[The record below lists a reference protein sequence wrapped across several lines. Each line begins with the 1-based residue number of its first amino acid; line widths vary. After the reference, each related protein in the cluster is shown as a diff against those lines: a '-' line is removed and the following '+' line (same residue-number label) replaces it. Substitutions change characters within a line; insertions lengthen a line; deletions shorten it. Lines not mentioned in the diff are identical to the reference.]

1 MKKRILS
8 LLLALLMLVSL
19 MPTAALAS
27 TAYYIN
33 GKYVHWDDYSSS
45 ESECW
50 AYAQNFYTKIW
61 GTNFSS
67 YRGTSDDSL
76 RDLSKSEHALT
87 ADNLKAYVSNASLGA
102 SLRICNDEYYDSSDG
117 WGHSQ
122 IIVQKDSNGFTV
134 FEGGLTAAP
143 HCREKYY
150 TWSEYASTS
159 WLGGTYS
166 YIKYI
171 KWPGAEAYSTGS
183 ETPAVSVTE
192 RVTHGYSVKI
202 SANYLLKN
210 YTSELDTNADSS
222 NYVLKKDDAYSLSCS
237 EKVVLSNGTIRYKWV
252 SSDTPPKTLWF
263 EYDSSTMSV
272 SLKHQYTEYNYE
284 AAHPHKYYKKCSCGD
299 YYYTGETK
307 TLESCSECNPTGTV
321 TYAVTGGSITFDK
334 ATGTVTDC
342 DTSVTAANIPS
353 KIDGVAVTS
362 IGNRA
367 FIDCTS
373 LASITIPNSIT
384 NIGIEAFRD
393 CEKLTSV
400 TIPSAVQTIR
410 GRAFWGCTSLTSVTL
425 ANGVTSIGDSA
436 FADCTS
442 LTSITIPGSVT
453 SISNGAFSSCTS
465 LKSVIIPD
473 SVKVIDNTTF
483 SNCTSLISI
492 TIPSKVTS
500 IGSGAFYNCNS
511 LKSVTIP
518 NSVTS
523 IGQDAFGA
531 CTELTNVEIPSS
543 VTSIGDAAFRGCTSL
558 TSIGIPSSVM
568 SIGDYAFENCTSL
581 TNATISD
588 GVTSIGRCAFRSCT
602 SLKSITL
609 PNSVTEFGDAVFR
622 NCIRLETVTIPEGLT
637 SIPEYTF
644 YYCQGIKSIIVP
656 SNVTSIGSNA
666 FYYCTRLT
674 RIDIPSSVTSI
685 GDAAFCKCGKLTNV
699 YYSGSEAQWN
709 AISIGSDNDPLT
721 SATKRYN
728 ICKYAVTGG
737 SITFDK
743 ATGTVTDCD
752 TSVTAAN
759 IPSKIDGVAVTSIG
773 SIAFYNCKNLTS
785 ITIPNSVTS
794 IGGCAFEGCVCLTSV
809 TIPSSVTSIARYA
822 FSGCTSLT
830 SINVAAANTAYSS
843 VDGVLFNKDKTELVL
858 YPEGRPYASYSIPS
872 SVTSIGGYAF
882 SGCTSLTSVTIPNS
896 VTSIGDSAFRNCT
909 SLTSV
914 DIPNSV
920 TSIGDAAFYD
930 CTGLTSIDIPNSV
943 TSIGGYAFSG
953 CTGLTSITIP
963 SSVTSIG
970 GQAFSSC
977 TGLTRITIPSSV
989 TSIGNYAFSG
999 CTSLT
1004 SISIPDSVTSI
1015 GSCAF
1020 YGCTSLASITIPNS
1034 VTSIGGY
1041 AFDGCTSL
1049 IDVSYLGS
1057 EAQWNAIS
1065 IGSDNEPLT
1074 SANIHYNYHV
1084 HNYTAAVTAPTCTAQ
1099 GYTTYTC
1106 TCGDSYVGSYVDAI
1120 DHSYADGKCTS
1131 CGAAEPKSEDGSIIV
1146 STAKA
1151 RAGSNVTVDISLK
1164 DNPGV
1169 GAITLAIDYDTDKLE
1184 LVSSEDGGLTG
1195 WLVEKKAVWTSAG
1208 ADSSYNGVI
1217 LSLTFKVKEGVED
1230 GTIPVTVSYSSGDI
1244 CNNEEKTLYPSVV
1257 AGGVTVFSVLPGDI
1271 NGDGLVNSLD
1281 LIRLK
1286 KYIADDATV
1295 IVGNGDVNGDGKIN
1309 SLDLIRLKKY
1319 IAGSDVEIH

>member
-8 LLLALLMLVSL
+8 LLLALLMLASL
-19 MPTAALAS
+19 VPTAALAS

-222 NYVLKKDDAYSLSCS
+222 NYVLKKDNAYSLSCS

-362 IGNRA
+362 IG
-367 FIDCTS
+367 
-373 LASITIPNSIT
+373 
-384 NIGIEAFRD
+384 
-393 CEKLTSV
+393 
-400 TIPSAVQTIR
+400 
-410 GRAFWGCTSLTSVTL
+410 
-425 ANGVTSIGDSA
+425 
-436 FADCTS
+436 
-442 LTSITIPGSVT
+442 
-453 SISNGAFSSCTS
+453 
-465 LKSVIIPD
+465 
-473 SVKVIDNTTF
+473 
-483 SNCTSLISI
+483 
-492 TIPSKVTS
+492 
-500 IGSGAFYNCNS
+500 
-511 LKSVTIP
+511 
-518 NSVTS
+518 
-523 IGQDAFGA
+523 
-531 CTELTNVEIPSS
+531 
-543 VTSIGDAAFRGCTSL
+543 
-558 TSIGIPSSVM
+558 
-568 SIGDYAFENCTSL
+568 
-581 TNATISD
+581 
-588 GVTSIGRCAFRSCT
+588 
-602 SLKSITL
+602 
-609 PNSVTEFGDAVFR
+609 
-622 NCIRLETVTIPEGLT
+622 
-637 SIPEYTF
+637 
-644 YYCQGIKSIIVP
+644 
-656 SNVTSIGSNA
+656 
-666 FYYCTRLT
+666 
-674 RIDIPSSVTSI
+674 
-685 GDAAFCKCGKLTNV
+685 
-699 YYSGSEAQWN
+699 
-709 AISIGSDNDPLT
+709 
-721 SATKRYN
+721 
-728 ICKYAVTGG
+728 
-737 SITFDK
+737 
-743 ATGTVTDCD
+743 
-752 TSVTAAN
+752 
-759 IPSKIDGVAVTSIG
+759 
-773 SIAFYNCKNLTS
+773 SIAFYNCKNLTN

-872 SVTSIGGYAF
+872 SVTSIGNYAF
-882 SGCTSLTSVTIPNS
+882 SGCTSLTSISIPDS

-1184 LVSSEDGGLTG
+1184 LVSFEDGGLTG
-1195 WLVEKKAVWTSAG
+1195 WLVEKKAVWTSSS
-1208 ADSSYNGVI
+1208 ADSSHNGVI

-1295 IVGNGDVNGDGKIN
+1295 IVGNGDINGDGKIN

>member
-8 LLLALLMLVSL
+8 LLLALLMLASL
-19 MPTAALAS
+19 VPTAALAS

-222 NYVLKKDDAYSLSCS
+222 NYVLKKDNAYSLSCS

-353 KIDGVAVTS
+353 KIDSVAVTS
-362 IGNRA
+362 IGLRA
-367 FIDCTS
+367 FYDCT
-373 LASITIPNSIT
+373 
-384 NIGIEAFRD
+384 R
-393 CEKLTSV
+393 LT
-400 TIPSAVQTIR
+400 
-410 GRAFWGCTSLTSVTL
+410 
-425 ANGVTSIGDSA
+425 
-436 FADCTS
+436 
-442 LTSITIPGSVT
+442 
-453 SISNGAFSSCTS
+453 
-465 LKSVIIPD
+465 
-473 SVKVIDNTTF
+473 
-483 SNCTSLISI
+483 
-492 TIPSKVTS
+492 
-500 IGSGAFYNCNS
+500 
-511 LKSVTIP
+511 SVTIP

-523 IGQDAFGA
+523 IGNRAFVGCTSLMSINVA
-531 CTELTNVEIPSS
+531 AANTAYCSVDGVLFNKDKTELVRYPEGRPYASYYIPSSVTSIGELAFCECTSLTSITIPSS
-543 VTSIGDAAFRGCTSL
+543 VTSIGDYAFRGCTSL
-558 TSIGIPSSVM
+558 TSITIPNSVT
-568 SIGDYAFENCTSL
+568 SIGDYAFR
-581 TNATISD
+581 
-588 GVTSIGRCAFRSCT
+588 GCT
-602 SLKSITL
+602 SLKSITIPSSVTSIGDYAFDGCTSL
-609 PNSVTEFGDAVFR
+609 TSVTIPSSVTSIGNCAFYECTSLTSITIPSSVTSIGYYAFYGCTSLTSVTVPNSVTSIGGYAFYCCTNLAS
-622 NCIRLETVTIPEGLT
+622 ITIPN
-637 SIPEYTF
+637 S
-644 YYCQGIKSIIVP
+644 
-656 SNVTSIGSNA
+656 VTSIGGYA
-666 FYYCTRLT
+666 FYCCTSLT
-674 RIDIPSSVTSI
+674 SIGIPSSVTSI

-773 SIAFYNCKNLTS
+773 SIAFYNCKNLTN

-989 TSIGNYAFSG
+989 TSIGSCAFYG

-1184 LVSSEDGGLTG
+1184 LVSFEDGGLTG
-1195 WLVEKKAVWTSAG
+1195 WLVEKKAVWTSSS
-1208 ADSSYNGVI
+1208 ADSSHNGVI

-1295 IVGNGDVNGDGKIN
+1295 IVGNGDINGDGKIN